1 MKSFMPPLVLMIV
14 CIVVSGLLAFA
25 SDLTAPKIE
34 QAQKDK
40 LNKSLNE
47 VFGEADYNVLDSEY
61 DGVTQVITD
70 DKGRAIF
77 DITVDG
83 YSKGGIQALIGIDS
97 NGQVCGISIVS
108 ISETAGLGTKV
119 QDSKYIDKY
128 IGLSEPEFSGDTII
142 TGATYSSKGMQKAV
156 TTALEIYNNNK
167 EAILGE

>member
-97 NGQVCGISIVS
+97 NGHVCGISIVS

-119 QDSKYIDKY
+119 Q
-128 IGLSEPEFSGDTII
+128 
-142 TGATYSSKGMQKAV
+142 
-156 TTALEIYNNNK
+156 EIQ
-167 EAILGE
+167 

>member
-14 CIVVSGLLAFA
+14 CVVVSGLLAFA

-83 YSKGGIQALIGIDS
+83 YSKGGIQSLIGIDS

-128 IGLSEPEFSGDTII
+128 IGLSESEFSGDTII

-156 TTALEIYNNNK
+156 TTALETYNNNK